1 MMAMTD
7 DVEGTFMDGAATDTI
22 TITTKTGSGL
32 LPSDAGINLRLQ
44 SSRDYSLATYR
55 VRSPNNQDIAVA
67 DDLPVVTLT
76 APASVTQGHPFVFTV
91 SVEPKQAFNGA
102 VDHHQC

>member
-44 SSRDYSLATYR
+44 SSGIIR
-55 VRSPNNQDIAVA
+55 
-67 DDLPVVTLT
+67 
-76 APASVTQGHPFVFTV
+76 
-91 SVEPKQAFNGA
+91 
-102 VDHHQC
+102 